1 MSLYNQVFGPL
12 NADYCLI
19 FYVLMVFT
27 FVSLVMITLGAVM
40 YLFNGGKLNMKVGG
54 LLCMNS
60 LVTLVAYFAYRT
72 LYSICLSSL
81 SAPRSM

>member
-27 FVSLVMITLGAVM
+27 FVSLVMIVLGALM
-40 YLFNGGKLNMKVGG
+40 YLMKGGKIDMKLGG

-60 LVTLVAYFAYRT
+60 LVTLIGYLAYRT
-72 LYSICLSSL
+72 LYSMCSASL
-81 SAPRSM
+81 SAPGPM